1 MALSFKDYELL
12 DCGNGRKLERFGEFI
27 LDRPSPVAFGEII
40 TNRSL
45 WKSADVRFVEFP
57 RETSKENKKAPSSSG
72 QQSRGEWI
80 PCSDKG
86 ATFFEVGE
94 VPPSLENG
102 NKNSISCRPWFLPF
116 SDSFVLELKGSP
128 FGHIG
133 VFPEQAENWA
143 RIRQLC
149 FKGKD
154 ALGRP
159 LRILNLF
166 GYTGGSALAALSS
179 GAEVTHLDAARTVVA
194 QARRNW
200 QISMELRNIKSEETC
215 TRWIVDDAVKFVKRE
230 IKRGSVYDGV
240 ILDPPTYG
248 HGARGEVWRFS
259 RDIEPFLLL
268 CLKLLKSDFRFVLLS
283 GHTPRYEYPT
293 LKKILQS
300 SILETYGRSTKIQCI
315 AKALEIKASTGK
327 KLPAGDMA
335 LATF

>member
-72 QQSRGEWI
+72 QQSRGEWL

-143 RIRQLC
+143 RIRQ
-149 FKGKD
+149 
-154 ALGRP
+154 
-159 LRILNLF
+159 
-166 GYTGGSALAALSS
+166 
-179 GAEVTHLDAARTVVA
+179 
-194 QARRNW
+194 
-200 QISMELRNIKSEETC
+200 
-215 TRWIVDDAVKFVKRE
+215 
-230 IKRGSVYDGV
+230 
-240 ILDPPTYG
+240 
-248 HGARGEVWRFS
+248 
-259 RDIEPFLLL
+259 
-268 CLKLLKSDFRFVLLS
+268 
-283 GHTPRYEYPT
+283 
-293 LKKILQS
+293 
-300 SILETYGRSTKIQCI
+300 
-315 AKALEIKASTGK
+315 
-327 KLPAGDMA
+327 
-335 LATF
+335 

>member
-1 MALSFKDYELL
+1 MESGFLVQIKALH
-12 DCGNGRKLERFGEFI
+12 
-27 LDRPSPVAFGEII
+27 
-40 TNRSL
+40 
-45 WKSADVRFVEFP
+45 
-57 RETSKENKKAPSSSG
+57 
-72 QQSRGEWI
+72 
-80 PCSDKG
+80 
-86 ATFFEVGE
+86 FFEVGE

-215 TRWIVDDAVKFVKRE
+215 ARWIVDDAVKFVKRE

-268 CLKLLKSDFRFVLLS
+268 CLKLLKSDFRFVLLY
-283 GHTPRYEYPT
+283 GHTPRY
-293 LKKILQS
+293 
-300 SILETYGRSTKIQCI
+300 
-315 AKALEIKASTGK
+315 
-327 KLPAGDMA
+327 
-335 LATF
+335 